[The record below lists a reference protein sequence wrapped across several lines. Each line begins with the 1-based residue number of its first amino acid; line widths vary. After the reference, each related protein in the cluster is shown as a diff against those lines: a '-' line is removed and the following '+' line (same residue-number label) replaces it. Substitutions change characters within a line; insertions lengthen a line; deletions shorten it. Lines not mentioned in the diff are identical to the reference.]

1 MVIGSSRT
9 LSAEGSRSMI
19 DLLPPPWV
27 KVSLLLAA

>member
-1 MVIGSSRT
+1 
-9 LSAEGSRSMI
+9 MI